1 MPSNKDRLYVALYA
15 RASRPTMPGKED
27 TYHWAL
33 IVGLKIETDGR
44 TSVVEWDKV
53 RSTVMEYCQRKK
65 DQYRFDGQGQFDKD
79 KVPTYDLMERKET
92 IV

>member
-1 MPSNKDRLYVALYA
+1 MKEALEA
-15 RASRPTMPGKED
+15 LKTD
-27 TYHWAL
+27 TNAL
-33 IVGLKIETDGR
+33 G